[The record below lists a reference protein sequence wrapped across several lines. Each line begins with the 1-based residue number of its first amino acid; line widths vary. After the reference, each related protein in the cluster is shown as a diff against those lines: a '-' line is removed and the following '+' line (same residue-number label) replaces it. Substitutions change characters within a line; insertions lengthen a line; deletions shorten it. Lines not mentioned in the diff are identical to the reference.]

1 MVGGHKSGG
10 DGAVECGDKR
20 VVEAVDVEKHN
31 VAVVDAELAMA
42 DNFGKFF
49 EGADATGQSDD
60 GLRQAGHCGFARVH
74 RVGDDGFGS
83 IGVVPPAVDH
93 KLRYDAHGV
102 ATGGSAT
109 ASYCAHQPH
118 APTAVDEW
126 QARMGDG
133 LSEEFGLA
141 NILRVDTGGRPAEYG
156 NTLWHKRLCFIAEV
170 KFDRRTG
177 ELPVLANFVFEVT
190 TIRLFDPLRKVA
202 EEYKRR
208 HARILEHGDVLDFD
222 VLTFVGWRRIG
233 SDIFL

>member
-118 APTAVDEW
+118 APAAVDQW
-126 QARMGDG
+126 QASAGDG
-133 LSEEFGLA
+133 LSQEFGLA